1 MFLTP
6 AQLRVFGSAPCL
18 LHQGKVTSYAELA
31 DMAEA
36 AASKLPSGRHL
47 IALEMA
53 STPAAI
59 ANYIGALGAGQAVMP
74 LLADHPELIA
84 AAVERFRPVA
94 SWQLTAGKYHLEL
107 HGRPAEIHPDLAL
120 LLQTSGSTGQ
130 GKGVRL
136 SAAAVQANADAIA
149 EYLDINPLDRAA
161 LILPLHYSY
170 GLSVLHSHLI
180 RGAGVWLADQSV
192 LTPGFR
198 EALEQSGATSLAGV
212 PHHFSL
218 LESAGLDMA
227 LPAQVNCLTVAG
239 GTMKPD
245 RVRHWAAIM
254 AARGGRFVVMYG
266 QTEATARI
274 AYLPP
279 DLALS
284 HPDAIGK
291 AVPGGDLAL
300 LGDDGQ
306 LVTRPETEGELV
318 YRGPN
323 IMMGYAQSASDLIK
337 GPELDQLITGDL
349 AKRDRNG
356 LYRITGRRS
365 RMSKIAG
372 LRIGHDAMEQAL
384 AQADYEA
391 AVWGDDQKIWIA
403 APGALDGI
411 AEEAARLAG
420 IGTQHISVV
429 PLASFPRLASGKV
442 DYPALRKL
450 EQPKRKRRSVLPA
463 FAQTFAPRPV
473 TPEDSFASLGG
484 DSLQHVELTLELE
497 RHFGGVPDQWEHQT
511 ISQLEQASVSQRASI
526 AMPIM
531 MRALAIL
538 AVVVTH
544 QTLWPVYG
552 GAAAMIILLGLS
564 VAQHRREA
572 LISWEPAGF
581 LKPTLRVL
589 GPYAL
594 VLIGYAIAWGQVP
607 WASVFLVSN
616 FGLTTPE
623 THQMLPYLYW
633 FIEAYFQ
640 ISLLLLALSWP
651 APVRRM
657 VESQPLYA
665 GLGLL
670 VLALLLRFIPEFW
683 PMQAGRSQFTVP
695 WVFYLFAL
703 GWCIAFAQNSPQRLI
718 VLGAATAALC
728 AAAYMG
734 GNWYG
739 GWIKYMSLLG
749 VVAVLLY
756 IPQVRLPREI
766 VRPTMHIAR
775 AAFMIYLLHRLVPEV
790 IMPLSG
796 MNLPQPAANI
806 VAIVGGI
813 VLGLLAEHA
822 QRHLARVPWRLLAAK
837 LSSARPA
844 IGK

>member
-1 MFLTP
+1 M
-6 AQLRVFGSAPCL
+6 
-18 LHQGKVTSYAELA
+18 
-31 DMAEA
+31 
-36 AASKLPSGRHL
+36 
-47 IALEMA
+47 
-53 STPAAI
+53 
-59 ANYIGALGAGQAVMP
+59 
-74 LLADHPELIA
+74 
-84 AAVERFRPVA
+84 
-94 SWQLTAGKYHLEL
+94 
-107 HGRPAEIHPDLAL
+107 
-120 LLQTSGSTGQ
+120 LQTSGSTGQ

-136 SAAAVQANADAIA
+136 SATAVQANADAIA
-149 EYLDINPLDRAA
+149 EYLDIEPSSRSA

-180 RGAGVWLADQSV
+180 RGASVWLADQSV
-192 LTPGFR
+192 LAPGFK
-198 EALEQSGATSLAGV
+198 EVLERSGATSLAGV

-218 LESAGLDMA
+218 LESVGLDVE
-227 LPAQVNCLTVAG
+227 LPENLNCLTVAG
-239 GTMKPD
+239 GAMKPA
-245 RVRHWAAIM
+245 RVRHWAEIM
-254 AARGGRFVVMYG
+254 AARQGRLVVMYG

-279 DLALS
+279 GLALS

-291 AVPGGDLAL
+291 AIPGGELAL
-300 LGDDGQ
+300 HDDNGQ
-306 LVTRPETEGELV
+306 LVTKPDTEGELV

-323 IMMGYAQSASDLIK
+323 IMMGYAQVALDLIK
-337 GPELDQLITGDL
+337 GPELNQLMTGDL
-349 AKRDRNG
+349 AKRDRDG

-372 LRIGHDAMEQAL
+372 LRIGHDALEQAL
-384 AQADYEA
+384 AQGGYEA
-391 AVWGDDQKIWIA
+391 AVWGDDQTIWIA
-403 APGALDGI
+403 ATGGLGGI
-411 AEEAARLAG
+411 AEEASRLAG
-420 IGTQHISVV
+420 IGRQHISVV
-429 PLASFPRLASGKV
+429 PIITLPRLASGKV

-450 EQPKRKRRSVLPA
+450 GQPKPKRRSVLPVY
-463 FAQTFAPRPV
+463 AQTFAPHPV

-511 ISQLEQASVSQRASI
+511 IAQLERASVSQTATI
-526 AMPIM
+526 AAPIL

-572 LISWEPAGF
+572 LIDWAPGAF

-594 VLIGYAIAWGQVP
+594 VLAGYAVAWGQVP
-607 WASVFLVSN
+607 WASMFLVSN

-623 THQMLPYLYW
+623 THLMLPYLYW
-633 FIEAYFQ
+633 FIEAYVQ
-640 ISLLLLALSWP
+640 MSLLLVALCWP
-651 APVRRM
+651 APVRRWL
-657 VESQPLYA
+657 ERQPLYV
-665 GLGLL
+665 GFGLL
-670 VLALLLRFIPEFW
+670 AFGMLLRLIPEFW
-683 PMQAGRSQFTVP
+683 PMHAGRSQFTVP
-695 WVFYLFAL
+695 WVFYLLAL
-703 GWCIAFAQNSPQRLI
+703 GWCIAFARNARQRLMI
-718 VLGAATAALC
+718 LGAATFTLC
-728 AAAYMG
+728 TAAYLG

-756 IPQVRLPREI
+756 IPQVPLPRI
-766 VRPTMHIAR
+766 VVQGAMHIAR

-796 MNLPQPAANI
+796 MSLPQPGTDI

-813 VLGLLAEHA
+813 CLGLLATYA
-822 QRHLARVPWRLLAAK
+822 QRQLGRVQWQVLLAKLNSATGPAK
-837 LSSARPA
+837 
-844 IGK
+844 G

>member
-1 MFLTP
+1 MFLVP

-18 LHQGKVTSYAELA
+18 LHEDKVISYAELA

-53 STPAAI
+53 TTPAAI
-59 ANYIGALGAGQAVMP
+59 ANYIGALDAGHAVMP

-84 AAVERFRPVA
+84 AAVERFRPAA
-94 SWQLTAGKYHLEL
+94 SWQLASGSYHLEL
-107 HGRPAEIHPDLAL
+107 HGQPAEIHPDLAL

-136 SAAAVQANADAIA
+136 SATSVQANADAIA
-149 EYLDINPLDRAA
+149 EYLEIKPSDRAA
-161 LILPLHYSY
+161 LVLPLHYSY

-180 RGAGVWLADQSV
+180 RGASLWLADQSV
-192 LTPGFR
+192 LAPGFKD
-198 EALEQSGATSLAGV
+198 ALERSGATSLAGV

-218 LESAGLDMA
+218 LESAGLDVE
-227 LPAQVNCLTVAG
+227 LPETLNCLTVAG
-239 GTMKPD
+239 GALKPD

-254 AARGGRFVVMYG
+254 AARQGRFVVMYG

-279 DLALS
+279 DLAMS

-291 AVPGGDLAL
+291 AIPGGELAL

-306 LVTRPETEGELV
+306 LVNRPDTEGELV

-323 IMMGYAQSASDLIK
+323 TMMGYAQSASDLIK
-337 GPELDQLITGDL
+337 GPELNQLITGDL
-349 AKRDRNG
+349 AKRDHNG

-372 LRIGHDAMEQAL
+372 LRIGHDALEQAL
-384 AQADYEA
+384 AQTGYEA
-391 AVWGDDQKIWIA
+391 AVWGDDQTIWIA
-403 APGALDGI
+403 ASGALDGI

-429 PLASFPRLASGKV
+429 PIATLPRLASGKV

-450 EQPKRKRRSVLPA
+450 EQPKPKRRSVLPA
-463 FAQTFAPRPV
+463 FAQTFAPHPV

-497 RHFGGVPDQWEHQT
+497 RHFGGVPEQWEHQT
-511 ISQLEQASVSQRASI
+511 IAQLEQASVGQTATI
-526 AMPIM
+526 ATPIL

-564 VAQHRREA
+564 VAQHRRDA
-572 LISWEPAGF
+572 LVNWDPSGF

-623 THQMLPYLYW
+623 THLMLPYLYW
-633 FIEAYFQ
+633 FIEAYIQ
-640 ISLLLLALSWP
+640 MSLLLLALCWP
-651 APVRRM
+651 APVRRLL
-657 VESQPLYA
+657 ESQPLYI
-665 GLGLL
+665 GFGLL
-670 VLALLLRFIPEFW
+670 AFALLLRLIPEFW

-695 WVFYLFAL
+695 WVFYLVAL
-703 GWCIAFAQNSPQRLI
+703 GWCIAFAQSARQRLM
-718 VLGAATAALC
+718 VLSAATFTLC

-749 VVAVLLY
+749 VALLLY
-756 IPQVRLPREI
+756 IPQVPLPR
-766 VRPTMHIAR
+766 VVVQGLMHIAR

-796 MNLPQPAANI
+796 LSLPQPGTDI

-813 VLGLLAEHA
+813 GLGLLAAYA
-822 QRHLARVPWRLLAAK
+822 QRQLGRVQWRVLTSKLDFLLP
-837 LSSARPA
+837 RPS
-844 IGK
+844 